1 MCIWGGPGYRNI
13 VLSHVSGDPSCRNIV
28 FSRVSGV
35 PGYRNIVFSLASG
48 SPGYR
53 NIMFSHVS
61 GCASYRNIAF
71 SNVSTYPIY
80 RNIVFLYVKMS
91 TNGAFRPR
99 TQAAICKP
107 EMDNGVLHPWSQK
120 VFHAYQGT
128 QLRICIA
135 LEAKT
140 HTHTRT

>member
-1 MCIWGGPGYRNI
+1 MLCA
-13 VLSHVSGDPSCRNIV
+13 LHD
-28 FSRVSGV
+28 
-35 PGYRNIVFSLASG
+35 FSLFFIIVIRGLGWSV
-48 SPGYR
+48 R
-53 NIMFSHVS
+53 NATPKEDCELLRATS
-61 GCASYRNIAF
+61 IALWF
-71 SNVSTYPIY
+71 CNVSSFNVESCTHLSS
-80 RNIVFLYVKMS
+80 NIVFLCVKMS